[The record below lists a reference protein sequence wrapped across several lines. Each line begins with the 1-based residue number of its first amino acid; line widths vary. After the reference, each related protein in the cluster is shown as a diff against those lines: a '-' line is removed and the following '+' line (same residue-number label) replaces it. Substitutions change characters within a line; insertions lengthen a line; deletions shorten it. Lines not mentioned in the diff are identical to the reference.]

1 MVKHKDFALPEEVI
15 IIVTNDHTFKITE
28 DLNMKIP
35 FHTVLLQKSG
45 IKIEPISLFA
55 LSKEELIDYTE
66 KLKKEFNEFG
76 HYKPNHSILCH
87 IEGRKSDRQKTTR
100 KRLAKR
106 GIFMDCKFDDPLVI
120 EFIKKKYLQK
130 S

>member
-1 MVKHKDFALPEEVI
+1 MVKHKDFVLPEEVI

-35 FHTVLLQKSG
+35 IHTILLKKSE
-45 IKIEPISLFA
+45 IEIEPISLFA
-55 LSKEELIDYTE
+55 ISKEELIDYIE
-66 KLKKEFNEFG
+66 KVKIKFDEFG
-76 HYKPNHSILCH
+76 YYKPNHSILCQ
-87 IEGRKSDRQKTTR
+87 IEGRKSDRQKSTR

-106 GIFMDCKFDDPLVI
+106 GIFMDCKFDNPLVV
-120 EFIKKKYLQK
+120 EFIKKNYLQK

>member
-35 FHTVLLQKSG
+35 IHTLLLKKSE
-45 IKIEPISLFA
+45 IEIEPISLFA
-55 LSKEELIDYTE
+55 ISKEELIDYIE
-66 KLKKEFNEFG
+66 KVKIKFDEFG
-76 HYKPNHSILCH
+76 YYKPNHSILCQ
-87 IEGRKSDRQKTTR
+87 IEGRKSDRQKSTR

-106 GIFMDCKFDDPLVI
+106 GIFMDCKFDNPLVV
-120 EFIKKKYLQK
+120 EFIKKNYLQK

>member
-1 MVKHKDFALPEEVI
+1 MVKHKDFVLPKETI
-15 IIVTNDHTFKITE
+15 DIVTNDHIFKITE

-35 FHTVLLQKSG
+35 IHTVLLQKSG
-45 IKIEPISLFA
+45 IEIEPISLFA

-66 KLKKEFNEFG
+66 KLRVKFDEFG
-76 HYKPNHSILCH
+76 YYKPDHSILCQ
-87 IEGRKSDRQKTTR
+87 IEGRKSDRQKLTR

-120 EFIKKKYLQK
+120 EFIKKNYLQK